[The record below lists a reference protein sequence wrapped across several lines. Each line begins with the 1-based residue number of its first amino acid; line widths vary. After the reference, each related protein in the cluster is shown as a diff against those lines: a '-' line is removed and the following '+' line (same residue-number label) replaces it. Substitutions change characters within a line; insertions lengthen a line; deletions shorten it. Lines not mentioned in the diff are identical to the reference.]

1 MTNNVLRYYCEV
13 RKMTIRE
20 KLKELVLEEHSSR
33 VFIKIVN
40 KNRCLAI
47 IPLKWLSCSNK
58 AELYLDLKFNEF
70 RVEVIDN
77 SNDKMFPFTE
87 TVWLFEVE

>member
-1 MTNNVLRYYCEV
+1 
-13 RKMTIRE
+13 MTIRE

-33 VFIKIVN
+33 VFIKIVS

-47 IPLKWLSCSNK
+47 IPLKWLSYSNK

>member
-1 MTNNVLRYYCEV
+1 
-13 RKMTIRE
+13 MTIRE

-33 VFIKIVN
+33 VFIKVVN
-40 KNRCLAI
+40 KNRCLAT
-47 IPLKWLSCSNK
+47 IPLKWLSYSNK

-77 SNDKMFPFTE
+77 SDDALFPFTE
-87 TVWLFEVE
+87 TVWLFEVD

>member
-1 MTNNVLRYYCEV
+1 MRE
-13 RKMTIRE
+13 RTIRE
-20 KLKELVLEEHSSR
+20 KLKELVLEEHSSK
-33 VFIKIVN
+33 VFIKVVN

-47 IPLKWLSCSNK
+47 IPLKWLSYSNK

-77 SNDKMFPFTE
+77 SDDALFPFTE
-87 TVWLFEVE
+87 TVWLFEVD

>member
-1 MTNNVLRYYCEV
+1 
-13 RKMTIRE
+13 MTIRE

-33 VFIKIVN
+33 VFIKVIN

-47 IPLKWLSCSNK
+47 IQLKWLSYSNK

>member
-1 MTNNVLRYYCEV
+1 
-13 RKMTIRE
+13 MTIRE
-20 KLKELVLEEHSSR
+20 KLKELVLEGYSSR

-40 KNRCLAI
+40 TDRCLAI
-47 IPLKWLSCSNK
+47 IPLKWLSYSNK

-77 SNDKMFPFTE
+77 SDEALFPFTE

>member
-1 MTNNVLRYYCEV
+1 
-13 RKMTIRE
+13 MTIRE

-47 IPLKWLSCSNK
+47 IPLKWLNYSNK
-58 AELYLDLKFNEF
+58 VELYLDLKFNEF

-77 SNDKMFPFTE
+77 SDEALFPFTE
-87 TVWLFEVE
+87 TVWLFEVD

>member
-1 MTNNVLRYYCEV
+1 
-13 RKMTIRE
+13 MTIRE
-20 KLKELVLEEHSSR
+20 KLKELVLEGYSSR

-47 IPLKWLSCSNK
+47 IPLKWLIYSNK

-77 SNDKMFPFTE
+77 GDDKLFPFTE

>member
-1 MTNNVLRYYCEV
+1 
-13 RKMTIRE
+13 MTIRE
-20 KLKELVLEEHSSR
+20 KLKELVLEGYSSR

-47 IPLKWLSCSNK
+47 IPLKWLSYSNK

-77 SNDKMFPFTE
+77 GDDKLFPFTE
-87 TVWLFEVE
+87 TVWLFEVD